1 MLEPTQLPTYL
12 DEPLQILLWSID
24 EVVPIIGGLVI
35 GMAIGQAFVCLMLGV
50 AVTHFYRR
58 FRDNHASSY
67 LQHKFYAWGFYSSD
81 ARTIV
86 NPFIK
91 NWTP

>member
-1 MLEPTQLPTYL
+1 MEPIQQPVYL

-35 GMAIGQAFVCLMLGV
+35 GMAISQAFICLLLGV

-58 FRDNHASSY
+58 FRDNHAASY
-67 LQHKFYAWGFYSSD
+67 LRHMVYRWGFYASD
-81 ARTIV
+81 ARTVV
-86 NPFIK
+86 NPFIR
-91 NWTP
+91 NWTA